1 MRFVGPDFREAT
13 GLATVKI
20 ASRHVPPRTKGV
32 HLDVR
37 ALALW
42 TNAAVL
48 HATYGAEKEQE
59 GRGQAPCT
67 RMTRVVRNPWRTLT
81 KRRSRKV
88 ASRSAEPVSMRNE
101 DKPSNFEGVATAK
114 R

>member
-48 HATYGAEKEQE
+48 HANTEPRRNKK
-59 GRGQAPCT
+59 
-67 RMTRVVRNPWRTLT
+67 VVVKHR
-81 KRRSRKV
+81 
-88 ASRSAEPVSMRNE
+88 AHA
-101 DKPSNFEGVATAK
+101 
-114 R
+114 